1 MLFSL
6 IILFGIK
13 STYIIFYRCNK
24 LEGEYKQ
31 MGIVVVEICDGS
43 LITSIALAEILE
55 SEYPEVAVIENS
67 CLSFCGMCAKRP
79 YAIVNGKRIFAKT
92 ADECVTLIKD
102 QIEAELALY
111 A

>member
-1 MLFSL
+1 M
-6 IILFGIK
+6 
-13 STYIIFYRCNK
+13 
-24 LEGEYKQ
+24 

-43 LITSIALAEILE
+43 LITELDLEGILE
-55 SEYPEVAVIENS
+55 AEYPEVAVIESS

-92 ADECVTLIKD
+92 SEECLQLIKE
-102 QIEAELALY
+102 QIETEIALY